1 MATLFWTLLGAFL
14 SILFY
19 PVIIPFI
26 ENPIQTFL
34 LKVFGKSAGFIY
46 KKKNRL
52 TGEWIQVWHVK
63 ESNYF
68 PSDNES
74 KVTLS
79 QFGKKVHGKVDNG
92 KNAYTIIGTIDKEM
106 YLTGIW
112 EDAQEGN
119 IYKGAFQLYIHKYAS
134 HMTGKWVGYSE
145 KNIINT
151 GDWYWRRIEKNEY
164 KK

>member
-1 MATLFWTLLGAFL
+1 MITLFWTLLGAFL
-14 SILFY
+14 SILLY
-19 PVIIPFI
+19 PFIIPFI
-26 ENPIQTFL
+26 ESPIQDFL
-34 LKVFGKSAGFIY
+34 LKISGKSVGFFI
-46 KKKNRL
+46 KKKIRL
-52 TGEWIQVWHVK
+52 RGEWMQVWNIK
-63 ESNYF
+63 ESSYF
-68 PSDNES
+68 PSENEA
-74 KVTLS
+74 KVTLY
-79 QFGKKVHGKVDNG
+79 QIGKNVHGKVENG
-92 KNAYTIIGTIDKEM
+92 KSAYTIIGTIDKEI

-151 GDWYWRRIEKNEY
+151 GDWYWRRIDEEEY